1 MHGLLFRRAPDAG
14 GFNWW
19 TSQLDTGAMSRTDVL
34 NSFFGSAEW
43 QARINQIAAAGCL
56 Q

>member
-1 MHGLLFRRAPDAG
+1 
-14 GFNWW
+14 
-19 TSQLDTGAMSRTDVL
+19 MSRTDVL